1 MRSALSFLTILPVP
15 RGGTPD
21 GRLGRVWF
29 PAVGAVLGLLAGAVF
44 WSLER
49 VLGAPVAAVGA
60 VAALAV
66 LTGGLHLDGLADA
79 ADGLLGG
86 RSPERR
92 LEIMRDSR
100 VGVFGAVSVV
110 LLLLAE
116 VAALARLDGV
126 RAVVALVVA
135 GALSRWALLLLVGF
149 LPYVRETGLGVAA
162 AGGRRVLDVALGSVP
177 AALVVLLDWRR
188 GLLAAGLALAAAAL
202 VALVAWRR
210 VGGATGDV
218 YGAGTE
224 LAQLAAIL
232 AFAAEW
238 R

>member
-1 MRSALSFLTILPVP
+1 MRSALSFLTILPL
-15 RGGTPD
+15 GGQTPE

-29 PAVGAVLGLLAGAVF
+29 PAVGALLGLAAGAVF

-86 RSPERR
+86 SSPERR

-100 VGVFGAVSVV
+100 VGVFGAVALV
-110 LLLLAE
+110 LLLLGE

-135 GALSRWALLLLVGF
+135 GALSRWTLLLVVG
-149 LPYVRETGLGVAA
+149 LVPYVRAGGLGVAA
-162 AGGRRVLDVALGSVP
+162 AGGRRVLDLVLGSLP
-177 AALVVLLDWRR
+177 AALVLLLDWRR
-188 GLLAAGLALAAAAL
+188 GLLAAGLALVAAGV

-218 YGAGTE
+218 YGAATE

-232 AFAAEW
+232 AFAAAW
-238 R
+238 Q

>member
-1 MRSALSFLTILPVP
+1 MRSALSFLTILPL
-15 RGGTPD
+15 GGQTPE

-29 PAVGAVLGLLAGAVF
+29 PVVGALLGLAAGAVF

-86 RSPERR
+86 SSPERR

-100 VGVFGAVSVV
+100 VGVFGAVALV

-116 VAALARLDGV
+116 VAALARSRPQDQHLVLTGRGASEAVIDAADLVTEMREVKHHHRDGI
-126 RAVVALVVA
+126 
-135 GALSRWALLLLVGF
+135 
-149 LPYVRETGLGVAA
+149 
-162 AGGRRVLDVALGSVP
+162 P
-177 AALVVLLDWRR
+177 AQR
-188 GLLAAGLALAAAAL
+188 GI
-202 VALVAWRR
+202 
-210 VGGATGDV
+210 
-218 YGAGTE
+218 E
-224 LAQLAAIL
+224 
-232 AFAAEW
+232 F
-238 R
+238 

>member
-1 MRSALSFLTILPVP
+1 MRSALSFLTILPL
-15 RGGTPD
+15 GGQTPE

-29 PAVGAVLGLLAGAVF
+29 PAVGALLGLAAGAVF

-49 VLGAPVAAVGA
+49 VLGTPVAAVGA

-86 RSPERR
+86 SSPERR
-92 LEIMRDSR
+92 LEIMRDSS
-100 VGVFGAVSVV
+100 VGVFGAVALV

-116 VAALARLDGV
+116 VAALARLDGL
-126 RAVVALVVA
+126 RAVVALAVA
-135 GALSRWALLLLVGF
+135 GALSRWTLLLVVAL
-149 LPYVRETGLGVAA
+149 LPYVRATGLGVAA
-162 AGGRRVLDVALGSVP
+162 AGGRRVLDVVLGSVP
-177 AALVVLLDWRR
+177 AALVLLLDWRR
-188 GLLAAGLALAAAAL
+188 GALAAGLALLAAGI

-218 YGAGTE
+218 YGAATE
-224 LAQLAAIL
+224 LAELAALL
-232 AFAAEW
+232 AFAAAW
-238 R
+238 P

>member
-1 MRSALSFLTILPVP
+1 MRSALSFLTILPL
-15 RGGTPD
+15 GGQTPE

-29 PAVGAVLGLLAGAVF
+29 PAVGALLGLLAGGVF
-44 WSLER
+44 WSRGR

-79 ADGLLGG
+79 ADGLVGG
-86 RSPERR
+86 SSPERR

-100 VGVFGAVSVV
+100 VGVFGAVSLV

-135 GALSRWALLLLVGF
+135 GALSRWTLLLVVGL
-149 LPYVRETGLGVAA
+149 LPYVRASGLGVAA
-162 AGGRRVLDVALGSVP
+162 AGGRRVLDLVLGSVP
-177 AALVVLLDWRR
+177 AALVLLLDWRR
-188 GLLAAGLALAAAAL
+188 GALAAGLALLAAGM
-202 VALVAWRR
+202 VALVARRR

-218 YGAGTE
+218 YGAATE
-224 LAQLAAIL
+224 LAELAALL
-232 AFAAEW
+232 AF
-238 R
+238 